1 MVIKIKKSLNNILNL
16 PRSVKTLIAISFDF
30 TSCVVSLWLAYFL
43 RLGEVVSLS
52 ERGVEALFFALI
64 ISLPIFFVFGLY
76 RAIFRYSGL
85 YALLIVCRAIF
96 VYAIFYSTII
106 CLIGIEGVPRTV
118 GIIQP
123 LILFLLTCSWRL
135 LLRFLISKINAK
147 DNMRKNLSKALV
159 YGSGSAGRQLVKAMQ
174 DSSEILIKGFLDD
187 DIHQQG
193 RMIDGKLIYAP
204 EKLKKIIAKKKI
216 SLILL
221 ALPSIE
227 RKRRNEIIKNL
238 AQFKVAVR
246 SIPGISELARGESSI
261 TDFLDLDIDDLLG
274 RNEVEPFQSLMSRNI
289 FSKTIL
295 VTGAGGSIGSELCRQ
310 IIKLKPK
317 KLLLVEISEYAL
329 YSIHSELEQLKNKGV
344 NVVPL
349 LGSVQDEKRMN
360 EIISIW
366 KPASIYHTAAYKHV
380 PIVEHNLIEGIK
392 NNVMGTYQL
401 AKISL
406 ENAVSNFVFVSTD
419 KAVRPTNIMGA
430 SKRMAE
436 LCLQAFNDEVS
447 NNQDIKVKTKFS
459 IVRFGN
465 VLDSSGSVIPK
476 FRSQIKHGGPVT
488 LTHKEITRYFM
499 TITEAAQLVIQSGA
513 LAEGGDVF
521 VLDMGT
527 PIKIFDLAV
536 RMIELSGFSLKT
548 IHNPQG
554 DIEITI
560 TGLRPGE
567 KLYEELLL
575 SENPIKTI
583 HPKIF
588 RSKEP
593 FKNLNELKN
602 DIQML
607 EDLMQNNDFRNILI
621 KLKSIIIDYN
631 PNTKIIDHTFMDN

>member
-135 LLRFLISKINAK
+135 LLRFLIRKINAK

-329 YSIHSELEQLKNKGV
+329 YSIHSELEQLKNKGI
-344 NVVPL
+344 NVIPL

-366 KPASIYHTAAYKHV
+366 KPTSIYHTAAYKHV

-392 NNVMGTYQL
+392 NNVLGTYQL

-447 NNQDIKVKTKFS
+447 NNQEIKVKTKFS

-513 LAEGGDVF
+513 LAKGGDVF

-527 PIKIFDLAV
+527 PIKIFDLAL

-602 DIQML
+602 DIQIL

-631 PNTKIIDHTFMDN
+631 PNTKIIDYTLMDN

>member
-135 LLRFLISKINAK
+135 LLRFLIRKINAK

-329 YSIHSELEQLKNKGV
+329 YSIHSELEQLKNKGI
-344 NVVPL
+344 NVIPL

-366 KPASIYHTAAYKHV
+366 KPTSIYHTAAYKHV

-392 NNVMGTYQL
+392 NNVLGTYQL

-447 NNQDIKVKTKFS
+447 NNQEIKVKTKFS

-513 LAEGGDVF
+513 LAKGGDVF

-527 PIKIFDLAV
+527 PIKIFDLAL

-593 FKNLNELKN
+593 FKKLNELKN
-602 DIQML
+602 DIEIL

-631 PNTKIIDHTFMDN
+631 PNTKIIDYTLMDN